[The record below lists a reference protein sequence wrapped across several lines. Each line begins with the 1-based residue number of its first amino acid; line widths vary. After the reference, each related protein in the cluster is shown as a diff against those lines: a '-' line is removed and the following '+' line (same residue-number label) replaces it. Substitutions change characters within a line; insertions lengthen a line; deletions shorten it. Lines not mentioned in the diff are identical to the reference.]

1 MIEETA
7 MPFPYP
13 KIEETAMPFPYPKIE
28 ETAIPFPY
36 FSIITVSIEG
46 LASISYFLSVFLRA
60 VS

>member
-1 MIEETA
+1 